1 MNKTFDSIRTSPTYS
16 HSAQREIT
24 HLLLSSLEVQII
36 GSLRGEDCIKERTHL
51 FPPHPINCQSQ
62 IIHYT
67 EAVYLF
73 FLFKNIFKHSLF
85 AIMVHLRDTRRDE
98 SSREARLARGDSL
111 RNTYTSATRK
121 LARELCIAPEVC
133 PSSTG

>member
-1 MNKTFDSIRTSPTYS
+1 M
-16 HSAQREIT
+16 
-24 HLLLSSLEVQII
+24 
-36 GSLRGEDCIKERTHL
+36 
-51 FPPHPINCQSQ
+51 FPPTPLIVKVRLYIN
-62 IIHYT
+62 T